1 MRELLY
7 KCRSQPWQWVS
18 ATPSPINLTS
28 HWLHPP
34 HWREAG
40 ARGHTAWGVA
50 PRKDPNI
57 EDRNDR
63 VSNEGSVENNALWRG
78 LDSEESRLPHTVTSL
93 TLTGSNRRIEAN
105 LESQIHPTVP
115 FGSEMRSPST
125 IAMTR
130 NQH

>member
-1 MRELLY
+1 MGLGHAVTYQLDVLLDTSSSLA
-7 KCRSQPWQWVS
+7 RSLAPGVN
-18 ATPSPINLTS
+18 P
-28 HWLHPP
+28 
-34 HWREAG
+34 
-40 ARGHTAWGVA
+40 AWGVV

-57 EDRNDR
+57 EDKSDR

-105 LESQIHPTVP
+105 LESQIYPTVP

-130 NQH
+130 HRH